1 MLKDLIASALMPLL
15 RHLSS
20 ASNRR
25 HRAAEEQIFEDLSQ
39 LISVSAFDR
48 RPGPD
53 LMPDTSAS
61 SVVARRGTNHVW
73 PRVLPFALYMAFLA
87 IAPAVADAFPG
98 LDERW
103 LYGVKVGLVAGA
115 LIFLWRQFEELSSSC
130 LPVRDFLWALVAGAA
145 VFVAWINLDLPWVS
159 FMSNDSAAGYDP
171 RAADG
176 RIDWALAALRIA
188 GAALVV
194 PVMEELFWRS
204 LVMRWIDQQDF
215 LAAEPRSIGLRALLA
230 SSVVFGF
237 EHHLWL
243 AGIVAGLVYGELYR
257 RSGNL
262 WLPIVAHG
270 ITNGALGIWVLWSGQ
285 WQFW

>member
-1 MLKDLIASALMPLL
+1 MTGARVAVGGTGRTVNPLL
-15 RHLSS
+15 
-20 ASNRR
+20 A
-25 HRAAEEQIFEDLSQ
+25 RA
-39 LISVSAFDR
+39 
-48 RPGPD
+48 
-53 LMPDTSAS
+53 
-61 SVVARRGTNHVW
+61 
-73 PRVLPFALYMAFLA
+73 LPFAIYMAFLA
-87 IAPAVADAFPG
+87 VAPVVGGMLPA
-98 LDERW
+98 LDVRW
-103 LYGVKVGLVAGA
+103 LYPVKIAVVAGA
-115 LIFLWRQFEELSSSC
+115 LAYLWWAFGELKPFRLS
-130 LPVRDFLWALVAGAA
+130 PTEGLWALAAGAA
-145 VFVAWINLDLPWVS
+145 VFVVWINLDLPWVS
-159 FMSNDSAAGYDP
+159 LSPTGAAGYDP

-204 LVMRWIDQQDF
+204 LVMRWLDRHDF
-215 LAAEPRSIGLRALLA
+215 LAAEPRSVSLRALLM

-237 EHHLWL
+237 EHYLWL

-270 ITNGALGIWVLWSGQ
+270 ITNGLLGIWVLWSGQ